1 MIKEKFPFAAVV
13 GLERARHAL
22 MLLAV
27 DPGLKGTLIV
37 GAPGIGK
44 SLLAR
49 SFCSILPDPDAKPL
63 GEAKRS
69 GTVPFIEIPI
79 SATEDM
85 LLGGVDLG
93 LTLVAGTR
101 RLSTGLLAKAS
112 GGFICVDEID
122 LLEPTNLRHLLS
134 ALDSGVVIIER
145 DGFSSR
151 HQAGFGLIATMEA
164 CDNSTAA
171 ALKDR
176 VGLVVKQQEAPSET
190 DRADILKR
198 ADRFIKNPGAFC
210 GEFAASTARLRND
223 ISAARARLSATSIDR
238 SYISWIS
245 STAVNLGIESSRAD
259 LFAVRAARANA
270 ALRGSTC
277 VQEIDVKTAIEYVLL
292 SRTGAGAQRG
302 DIASERLSRN
312 DVDQSGD
319 LRESREQASA
329 GVTPAS
335 AMPEVWPQRAN
346 PGNGHPP
353 DAPGQQDKINDVIQ
367 APKDSPIPG
376 LLTDTG
382 MVQRGSIRK
391 GRAKS
396 GRRTEQI
403 GIARGRYVG
412 AEPLA
417 GREMHGRRVA
427 IEATLRAAAPH
438 QKRRRGVSDSG
449 SDQNHETRGS
459 DRPDIS
465 KVSGRVIIKPRDL
478 RLKRLKHRTGAL
490 FIFLVD
496 TSGSMGVGRIGHA
509 KGVMIRMLRQQ
520 YLHRDSVA
528 LIAFRGTSVQA
539 LLEPTSSMELARRAI
554 ESMPA
559 GGGTPLAAGLL
570 SAIALADKARRKTAR
585 EVVLLI
591 FTDGRVN
598 VPLKAVEMPNRS
610 EREQVIRTELEAL
623 GRRLREQDIRPV
635 VIDTSSWDA
644 RDGRCASISAT
655 IGARYCRLERSGQG
669 RSGADGSGAERLFQ
683 QIREFA
689 AEAAPSESQ
698 GNFRKH

>member
-1 MIKEKFPFAAVV
+1 VIKEKFPFAAVV
-13 GLERARHAL
+13 GLERAKHAL

-27 DPGLKGTLIV
+27 DPGLKGTLIM

-44 SLLAR
+44 SLLAH
-49 SFCSILPDPDAKPL
+49 SFCSIIPDAKAS
-63 GEAKRS
+63 GDAKQS
-69 GTVPFIEIPI
+69 STVPFIEMPN

-93 LTLVAGTR
+93 VTLVAGTR
-101 RLSTGLLAKAS
+101 HLSTGLLARAS
-112 GGFICVDEID
+112 GGFVCVDEID
-122 LLEPTNLRHLLS
+122 LVESTNLRHLLS

-151 HQAGFGLIATMEA
+151 HKAGFGLIATMEA
-164 CDNSTAA
+164 CDNGTAG

-176 VGLVVKQQEAPSET
+176 VGLVVAQQEAPSET
-190 DRADILKR
+190 DRADILDR

-245 STAVNLGIESSRAD
+245 SAAVNLGIESSRAD
-259 LFAVRAARANA
+259 LFAVRAARASA
-270 ALRGSTC
+270 ALRGSTR

-292 SRTGAGAQRG
+292 PRTGAGTQKG

-312 DVDQSGD
+312 DIDQFGD
-319 LRESREQASA
+319 LQESGEKAAA
-329 GVTPAS
+329 GVMSSS

-346 PGNGHPP
+346 PGNGQPP
-353 DAPGQQDKINDVIQ
+353 DAPGQGDRINDVIQ

-376 LLTDTG
+376 LLTDSG
-382 MVQRGSIRK
+382 MVQRGSIWK

-403 GIARGRYVG
+403 GNARGRYVG
-412 AEPLA
+412 AIPLA
-417 GREMHGRRVA
+417 GREMHGSRVA
-427 IEATLRAAAPH
+427 IEATLRAAAPL
-438 QKRRRGVSDSG
+438 QKVRRGLSDSG
-449 SDQNHETRGS
+449 SNQNPETRGS
-459 DRPDIS
+459 ERPDIS
-465 KVSGRVIIKPRDL
+465 KAPGRIIIKSRDL

-539 LLEPTSSMELARRAI
+539 MLEPTSSMELARRAI

-559 GGGTPLAAGLL
+559 GGGTPLAAGLV
-570 SAIALADKARRKTAR
+570 SAIALADRARRKTAR

-598 VPLKAVEMPNRS
+598 VPLKAVEVPNRS
-610 EREQVIRTELEAL
+610 ERERVIRTELEAL

-644 RDGRCASISAT
+644 RDGRCASISAI
-655 IGARYCRLERSGQG
+655 IGARYCRLERSGEDRTG
-669 RSGADGSGAERLFQ
+669 AGGSGADRLFQ

-689 AEAAPSESQ
+689 AGTTPSQ
-698 GNFRKH
+698 GQETFRRL